1 MMAVS
6 STHAE
11 TAAGWATFDP
21 AWYRARHA
29 ALLDMLGVGADE
41 TEGFYTTHG
50 AALGHSPNAF
60 FDETWYRQTYPE
72 VTRGIEHGTW
82 ASGFAHYLHAGLHT
96 HSPHWLFDEHA
107 YRAAAPDVTL
117 AMMDSAGYRNGY
129 DHYLR
134 VGDGEM
140 RAGSCFFDPAMALAH
155 VPGTGRE
162 AAAHPFVDY
171 LLRGMEAGPD
181 AAVSVYFDAGWYV
194 QTYPEVRAAID
205 RGEWLCALHHYL
217 CNPTPCA
224 FDPGPFFSES
234 FYASVNPD
242 VADAV
247 EAGLLRNGYAHY
259 LNDGVFE
266 QRKPCSMLD
275 LATYM
280 RDPSVQADLAA
291 GRARDGLGHYLT
303 ARPDLRPPPA
313 PPVMEEQ
320 TRALFRH
327 MCTVRLPLLLGG
339 RIDFTSDTPPELSV
353 IIIAHNQFAMTMST
367 LASLRANYHGSMQ
380 VLVVDSGSRDGVAS
394 IERHV
399 KGIEVLRFAGNIGFL
414 RGCNAAL
421 ARVRAPATL
430 YLNNDVDLQFGAIAN
445 ALARLGAQDTTG
457 AVGARVVRTHGML
470 QEAGSIIWRDG
481 SVQGYMRDAH
491 PSVPEAGFVRA
502 VDFCSGVFLMVRT
515 DVLQVLEGFDEGY
528 APAYFE
534 ETDLCMRIRALG
546 YTIMY
551 DPTVCLVHYECG
563 TSDSTSASRLI
574 ARNSTLFTR
583 SHARPLR
590 RKLLRHPAL
599 LARARHA
606 DGGGR
611 HILFIEDRLP
621 LRHLGSGFTRSND
634 IIATLAGLGYHVTV
648 YPVYRPTEDAATLA
662 TAFPPGVEVIHD
674 RELADLPAF
683 LEGRA
688 GSLDAIWVA
697 RTHNA
702 ARLASILNNAAAA
715 IPAGRIIVDTEAIA
729 ACRDEEHA
737 RLHGQPPAQ
746 PFAARLE
753 AELAPLFLAD
763 RVVAVNAAEADLLRG
778 AGFDNV
784 SVLGHMQVSRPTGPG
799 WAGRRDILFLGAVHD
814 MAAPNLD
821 SLAWFSGAVLPL
833 LVERLGP
840 DIRFGVCG
848 HVNPRVDLGPLR
860 RHPNVTLLGQVD
872 DTAPVYDHHRVF
884 VAPTRFAAGIA
895 YKLHEAAANGL
906 PVVGSPLLCRQAGWC
921 DGDDMLCA
929 DVTDPA
935 AFAAQVVRLYQDQA
949 LWDRVRQNAL
959 RRVES
964 EHTPQDYRAQVSAI
978 MAGVFTQQI

>member
-1 MMAVS
+1 MRAVS
-6 STHAE
+6 STLAE
-11 TAAGWATFDP
+11 TAAGWAAFDP
-21 AWYRARHA
+21 AWYCTRHA
-29 ALLDMLGVGADE
+29 ALLDTLGVEPGEAHA
-41 TEGFYTTHG
+41 FYTTHG

-60 FDETWYRQTYPE
+60 FDETWYRQAYPG
-72 VTRGIEHGTW
+72 VARAIAQGIW
-82 ASGFAHYLHAGLHT
+82 PSGFAHYLQAGLRT

-107 YRAAAPDVTL
+107 YRAACPDLTQAV
-117 AMMDSAGYRNGY
+117 MEDGGYRNGY

-134 VGDGEM
+134 AGDGEM
-140 RAGSCFFDPAMALAH
+140 RTGSCFFDPVTCLAL
-155 VPGTGRE
+155 VPENGRD

-171 LLRGMEAGPD
+171 LLRGMAAMPD
-181 AAVSVYFDAGWYV
+181 RAVSVYFDAGWYV
-194 QTYPEVRAAID
+194 RTYPAVQAAID

-217 CNPTPCA
+217 CNTTPLA

-242 VADAV
+242 VLEAV
-247 EAGLLRNGYAHY
+247 ESGRLRNGYAHY
-259 LNDGVFE
+259 LSDGVFE

-275 LATYM
+275 LAAYM
-280 RDPSVQADLAA
+280 RDPAVQADLAA
-291 GRARDGLGHYLT
+291 GRARDGLGHYLV
-303 ARPDLRPPPA
+303 ARPALRPPPA
-313 PPVMEEQ
+313 PPVTEEQ

-327 MCTVRLPLLLGG
+327 MCAVRLPLLLGG
-339 RIDFTSDTPPELSV
+339 RIDFASDAPPELSV
-353 IIIAHNQFAMTMST
+353 IIIAHNQFAMTLST
-367 LASLRANYHGSMQ
+367 LASLRANYHGAMQ
-380 VLVVDSGSRDGVAS
+380 VIVVDSGSRDGVAS

-399 KGIEVLRFAGNIGFL
+399 KGIEVLRFAGNIGFV

-430 YLNNDVDLQFGAIAN
+430 YLNNDVDLQFGAIAS
-445 ALARLGAQDTTG
+445 ALARLGAEDTTG
-457 AVGARVVRTHGML
+457 AVGARVLRTHGML

-491 PSVPEAGFVRA
+491 PAVPEAGFVRA

-515 DVLQVLEGFDEGY
+515 DILRTLDGFDEAY

-546 YTIMY
+546 YTILY
-551 DPTVCLVHYECG
+551 DPAVCLVHYECG
-563 TSDSTSASRLI
+563 TSDSTSAARLI

-590 RKLLRHPAL
+590 RKLMRHPAL
-599 LARARHA
+599 QARARHA

-634 IIATLAGLGYHVTV
+634 IIATLAALGYHVTV
-648 YPVYRPTEDAATLA
+648 YPVFRPVEDAATLA

-674 RELADLPAF
+674 RELPDLAAF
-683 LEGRA
+683 LEDRA
-688 GSLDAIWVA
+688 GSLDAIWIA

-702 ARLASILNNAAAA
+702 ARLASILNDAAAA
-715 IPAGRIIVDTEAIA
+715 IPAGRVIVDTEAIA
-729 ACRDEEHA
+729 ACRDEEYA
-737 RLHGQPPAQ
+737 RLHDRPPGQPLAR
-746 PFAARLE
+746 RLE
-753 AELAPLFLAD
+753 AELAPLFVAD
-763 RVVAVNAAEADLLRG
+763 RVVAVNDAEARLLHG

-784 SVLGHMQVSRPTGPG
+784 SVLGHMQVPRPTGPG
-799 WAGRRDILFLGAVHD
+799 WAARRDILFLGAVHD

-833 LVERLGP
+833 LVDRLGP
-840 DIRFGVCG
+840 GIRFGVCG

-860 RHPNVTLLGQVD
+860 RHPNVNLLGQVA

-906 PVVGSPLLCRQAGWC
+906 PVVGSPLLCRQAGWQ
-921 DGDDMLCA
+921 DGQDMLCA

-949 LWDRVRQNAL
+949 LWDTVRDNAL
-959 RRVES
+959 QRVAR
-964 EHTPQDYRAQVSAI
+964 EHAPQDYRTRVAEI
-978 MAGVFTQQI
+978 MAEVFAPPG